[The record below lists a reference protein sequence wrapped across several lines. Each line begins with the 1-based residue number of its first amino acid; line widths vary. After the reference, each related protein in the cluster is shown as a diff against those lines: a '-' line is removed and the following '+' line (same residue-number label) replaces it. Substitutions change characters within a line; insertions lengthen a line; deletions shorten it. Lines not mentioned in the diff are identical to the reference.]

1 MTESKTIEQQV
12 YDIVAQQGKL
22 DVSAITPE
30 ATLKDLGIDSLEA
43 IEIIFDI
50 EEHFGV
56 TLPDRAPD
64 FDSDSVQG
72 LLTAVKQAVDA
83 AAAESGSGTR
93 AV

>member
-1 MTESKTIEQQV
+1 MSEQASIERQV
-12 YDIVAQQGKL
+12 YDIVARQGKL
-22 DVSAITPE
+22 DVAAITPE

-72 LLTAVKQAVDA
+72 LLNAVKQAVDA
-83 AAAESGSGTR
+83 AAADKASSAGS
-93 AV
+93 A